1 MVIMIIISIIITI
14 ILFCF
19 SLRASLKWR
28 CLLLTP
34 RTEVLS
40 RSAGGGGFINA
51 TGIPKKATT
60 SHRFVVAG
68 RGEFSIQ
75 RKSAEYLD

>member
-40 RSAGGGGFINA
+40 RSAGGGGFIKGGGNSVFRENQQ
-51 TGIPKKATT
+51 GI
-60 SHRFVVAG
+60 
-68 RGEFSIQ
+68 
-75 RKSAEYLD
+75 